1 MIKKSL
7 RAYITSLK
15 SVFSKTGRRS
25 ATVTFFTESAFVPF
39 VLGILTLVLSY
50 AAYSVIEVTLKSTES
65 WKEHCI
71 QEGVLGA
78 SPNLE
83 YLLAIKVSVKDNS
96 KF

>member
-1 MIKKSL
+1 MLYSKS
-7 RAYITSLK
+7 
-15 SVFSKTGRRS
+15 FFQGW
-25 ATVTFFTESAFVPF
+25 FTESAFVPF

-65 WKEHCI
+65 RKEHCI

-78 SPNLE
+78 NPNLE

-96 KF
+96 RF

>member
-1 MIKKSL
+1 M
-7 RAYITSLK
+7 
-15 SVFSKTGRRS
+15 
-25 ATVTFFTESAFVPF
+25 PF

-65 WKEHCI
+65 RKEHCI

-78 SPNLE
+78 NPNLE

-96 KF
+96 RF

>member
-1 MIKKSL
+1 MLYSKS
-7 RAYITSLK
+7 
-15 SVFSKTGRRS
+15 FFQGW
-25 ATVTFFTESAFVPF
+25 FTESAFVPF

-65 WKEHCI
+65 RKD
-71 QEGVLGA
+71 
-78 SPNLE
+78 LE

>member
-1 MIKKSL
+1 M
-7 RAYITSLK
+7 
-15 SVFSKTGRRS
+15 
-25 ATVTFFTESAFVPF
+25 PF

-65 WKEHCI
+65 RNEHCI

-78 SPNLE
+78 NPNLE